1 MTAIAADRLQGA
13 MLGLAV
19 GDARG
24 GRGAAT
30 DLALRLASS
39 IAELGGYD
47 ADDALRR
54 YVAWHRTAPAGAG
67 EDMRGAL
74 RLIAEGEGSFRA
86 TSSFATSGN
95 GALIRT
101 TPIGLAYA
109 GHHEALRDA
118 TLADSA
124 LTHFDPLAGK
134 VALLHNQALSW
145 LLVGG
150 PQMLFDEL
158 KNPEWLDDR
167 VEDVVIPATSGV
179 RGFAES
185 LAQSDPDSALAAL
198 AIGLVAVFNADTFED
213 GVGWAVGVGGDR
225 AAAGAVAGA
234 LLGARLGSAAIPE
247 AWLATLD
254 RRAELEGLGQRLA
267 AGGPSPVPP
276 RPPPLPGPRRR
287 PALPRLAH
295 GPPGPPP

>member
-1 MTAIAADRLQGA
+1 MARIQADKALGA
-13 MLGLAV
+13 LLGLAA
-19 GDARG
+19 GDAAG

-39 IAELGGYD
+39 IAELGAYD

-67 EDMRGAL
+67 DDMRGAL

-101 TPIGLAYA
+101 TPLGLAYA
-109 GHHEALRDA
+109 GRDEALRDV
-118 TLADSA
+118 TLADAA

-134 VALLHNQALSW
+134 VALLHNQAIAW
-145 LLVGG
+145 LLTGG

-167 VEDVVIPATSGV
+167 IEDGGIPATSGV

-185 LAQSDPDSALAAL
+185 LAASEPGSALASL
-198 AIGLVAVFNADTFED
+198 AVGLVVAFNADDFEQ
-213 GVGWAVGVGGDR
+213 G
-225 AAAGAVAGA
+225 
-234 LLGARLGSAAIPE
+234 
-247 AWLATLD
+247 
-254 RRAELEGLGQRLA
+254 
-267 AGGPSPVPP
+267 
-276 RPPPLPGPRRR
+276 
-287 PALPRLAH
+287 
-295 GPPGPPP
+295 